1 MNDDDM
7 LATMRSSLTG
17 VKDSLTGVHMD
28 RPAEAIAARARG
40 RRLRRGLTGVGA
52 AGAALGVSLAL
63 ALSAGPAAARPVHVN
78 LDAWSVNTTASGT
91 VKVKIR
97 EFLHPAE
104 LRQTLAEAGVP
115 AVVFFG
121 AACYPEGSPE
131 VPVLDFRKAISYQ
144 NTRTSTTITIRP
156 ADIPAGAEVEISVD
170 VTRDKHSG
178 ETAIRDAGVGLTWIH
193 ARQVCYSSKELDG
206 ILGTSGTPL
215 TPAR

>member
-78 LDAWSVNTTASGT
+78 LDAWSVNTTASGAVT
-91 VKVKIR
+91 VELR

-115 AVVFFG
+115 AVVYFG
-121 AACYPEGSPE
+121 AACG
-131 VPVLDFRKAISYQ
+131 PVGLGPDSRKAISLQ
-144 NTRTSTTITIRP
+144 NTRTSMSFKIRP

-170 VTRDKHSG
+170 VTHDKRSG
-178 ETAIRDAGVGLTWIH
+178 ETAIRDASVGLIWDH
-193 ARQVCYSSKELDG
+193 ARQVCYSSRQLDG
-206 ILGTSGTPL
+206 ILGTPGVPL